1 MGKGCEMGLDMA
13 ASSTLVI
20 PSPLNLLYFQPPKD
34 QAGANHLCIIS
45 ATPGF
50 SSFKLTWKGQSKFS
64 KSCTVTNILRK
75 VKTKMLLHGICMY

>member
-50 SSFKLTWKGQSKFS
+50 SSFLE
-64 KSCTVTNILRK
+64 
-75 VKTKMLLHGICMY
+75 CMALKNNVSYGT